1 MPRKMKI
8 PVSMDGQIISLPVP
22 EAVPGDFG
30 AARYVADEGGSH
42 AASSGRDEVPELAAF
57 FTL

>member
-1 MPRKMKI
+1 MKI